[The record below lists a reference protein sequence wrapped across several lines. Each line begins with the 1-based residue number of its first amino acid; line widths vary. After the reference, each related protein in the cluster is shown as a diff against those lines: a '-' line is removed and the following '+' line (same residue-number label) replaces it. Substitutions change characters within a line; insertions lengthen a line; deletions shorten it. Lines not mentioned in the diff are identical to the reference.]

1 MEFSDITKSNTE
13 KMTQLTNEDLVLGA
27 YQYHNHQLG
36 DAIAILNESS
46 KEPETEFLCRK
57 SAAQLLGISLPTL
70 GKLVKEQQIKPLYL
84 GSLIR
89 FDKKELEKC
98 LQSRTIEKGR
108 I

>member
-1 MEFSDITKSNTE
+1 MMNHYTQ
-13 KMTQLTNEDLVLGA
+13 TQLSPLEIENLIERSVQKGIDRL
-27 YQYHNHQLG
+27 
-36 DAIAILNESS
+36 IAILNESS